1 MLKKDVYLA
10 ILYFLLSTIITWWF
24 VVFSPMYISQ
34 EQMLLS
40 TAIAGGKW
48 AIQIVLGLILLKDKA
63 FQFVREIGLVCLI
76 GSCVLLPY
84 VFAAYLKLW
93 DSPRFFVGS
102 LAVSVLTMVYFYF
115 RGVKRVQVPIGW
127 WLFWLLC
134 LACAIT
140 LQLTVVFRVTE

>member
-1 MLKKDVYLA
+1 MLKIDVFLA
-10 ILYFLLSTIITWWF
+10 ILYFLLSTTITWWF
-24 VVFSPMYISQ
+24 VSFSPMYISQ
-34 EQMLLS
+34 QQMLLS

-48 AIQIVLGLILLKDKA
+48 AIQIVLGLVLLKDKS
-63 FQFVREIGLVCLI
+63 FRFVREIGFVCLI

-84 VFAAYLKLW
+84 VLAAFLKLW
-93 DSPRFFVGS
+93 DSPQFFVGS
-102 LAVSVLTMVYFYF
+102 LVVSVINMVYFYF

-140 LQLTVVFRVTE
+140 LQLTVVF